1 MIFSVFFR
9 LIYLAALTVA
19 FVCHLPLPQAAPPV
33 SLPPSVGCDVENR
46 LRHATQRIRVSEF
59 FKDFDPLRTGFI
71 TSEPFV
77 IVIVAILD
85 TDLCQHLPSSIQCST
100 GQSYR

>member
-1 MIFSVFFR
+1 MLLVYHFPFS
-9 LIYLAALTVA
+9 
-19 FVCHLPLPQAAPPV
+19 QAAPPV

-59 FKDFDPLRTGFI
+59 FKDYDPLRTGFI

-77 IVIVAILD
+77 IIYCSYLRHRSVPPLSLISTDSNGLQGEVIPRGGWKLGHVV
-85 TDLCQHLPSSIQCST
+85 
-100 GQSYR
+100 

>member
-1 MIFSVFFR
+1 M
-9 LIYLAALTVA
+9 
-19 FVCHLPLPQAAPPV
+19 

-59 FKDFDPLRTGFI
+59 FKDYDPLRTGFV

-77 IVIVAILD
+77 FITVATLD
-85 TDLCQHLPSSIQCST
+85 TDLCRHFPSLVLTVTLNKARLIPEGLEARTCS
-100 GQSYR
+100 